1 MRMSGSFFHIP
12 SVVDIDLAY
21 QQPLLAH
28 AITRIHPERDA
39 GLVVLVV
46 LRGEDDL
53 ARVGI
58 EADAA
63 AVIDDKTLL
72 FGVVV
77 VEPHADHALGMSS
90 GDPGAHHGI
99 GGGLVTVTVA
109 GAGAAGE
116 REVGVARA
124 PGLEQLHV
132 VAVAVEE
139 PERDDDRGFCFLV
152 LVLFLVLDLRDLVVP
167 LLLLN
172 LGLLLGLGQCGR
184 GGLGRRSEQGE
195 EEDGDD
201 GLHYCAMDGRLDENV
216 L

>member
-12 SVVDIDLAY
+12 SVVDIDLAD

-58 EADAA
+58 EAAAAA

-77 VEPHADHALGMSS
+77 VEPHADHALGVSR

-99 GGGLVTVTVA
+99 GGGRGLVTVA

-172 LGLLLGLGQCGR
+172 LGLLLGLGQCGG

-195 EEDGDD
+195 EEDCDD
-201 GLHYCAMDGRLDENV
+201 GLHYCAMDGWTSG
-216 L
+216 